1 MEKGWQ
7 RCSKLFYNKHRE
19 INDDGVGCIYVANME
34 RKKEGVHLHVSN
46 TKRGKKRVRKK
57 NLM

>member
-7 RCSKLFYNKHRE
+7 WCSKKIYNKHRE

-46 TKRGKKRVRKK
+46 TKCGKKRVRKK